1 MTEARNVRASET
13 RNSVREEQSRSEP
26 AWTPPALLDAPKAR
40 PGYVQRW
47 IATSIQGKET
57 ADNVYKRMR
66 EGWQPRPADTVKD
79 DTLFPTINHGQW
91 AGSIGIEG
99 MLLCE
104 MPVEKRAAQ
113 KAYYEN
119 RNNEQ
124 NESVVGELD
133 ALGRNTGQPI
143 FQERK
148 SSNSRGRP
156 LSAMND

>member
-1 MTEARNVRASET
+1 MSDKRNVRANEA
-13 RNSVREEQSRSEP
+13 RNSVRDEESRP
-26 AWTPPALLDAPKAR
+26 MTAWKPPSLLDAPEAR

-47 IATSIQGKET
+47 VATSIQGKESP
-57 ADNVYKRMR
+57 DNVYKRMR
-66 EGWQPRPADTVKD
+66 EGWEPRPADTVKSK
-79 DTLFPTINHGQW
+79 LYPTINHGQW

-104 MPVEKRAAQ
+104 MPVEKREAQ

-119 RNNEQ
+119 RNFEQ

-133 ALGRNTGQPI
+133 AIGRNNGQPI

-148 SSNSRGRP
+148 SSASRGRP
-156 LSAMND
+156 MSAMDD